1 MHENKGS
8 RGASTSTVNLAST
21 HHLSLHTPMAP
32 LQFQP
37 LASQPTPAFW
47 AALAAHKLNH
57 LRLDDSHLSIAA
69 HLEPAKRVLV
79 NKEHGHDSPDVGID
93 GSLVVGGD
101 AFEAERGK

>member
-1 MHENKGS
+1 
-8 RGASTSTVNLAST
+8 
-21 HHLSLHTPMAP
+21 MAP

-57 LRLDDSHLSIAA
+57 LALDDSHLSIAA
-69 HLEPAKRVLV
+69 RLEPAKRVLV
-79 NKEHGHDSPDVGID
+79 NKEHGHDSVDVGID